1 MAAKSRI
8 KNLCSQPKMP
18 NGREILPPDE
28 ANFRRH
34 TCVYGKKIE
43 RSMAG
48 KDSTRRHIE
57 VVNTGSKTRQL
68 TLCAVM
74 AAVMCVIAPISV
86 PIGPISVTGGTL
98 TIYLT
103 ACLLGPRRG
112 LAATAV
118 YLLAGFAGL
127 PVFSNY
133 MGGAGR
139 LLGPTGGYLVGY
151 LPMMLLAGLAA
162 EHAFQHFGGREKKA
176 LMAALQFLGM
186 VLATAVLYAFG
197 TAWYCVQAG
206 VGLQTALAACV
217 FPFIPFDL
225 MKMILAL
232 LAGVPVRRR
241 LEQAGML

>member
-1 MAAKSRI
+1 MTVNSRI
-8 KNLCSQPKMP
+8 N
-18 NGREILPPDE
+18 
-28 ANFRRH
+28 
-34 TCVYGKKIE
+34 
-43 RSMAG
+43 
-48 KDSTRRHIE
+48 
-57 VVNTGSKTRQL
+57 TRQL

-74 AAVMCVIAPISV
+74 AAVMCVLAPISI

-103 ACLLGPRRG
+103 ACLLGPWRG

-118 YLLAGFAGL
+118 YLLAGFVGL

-151 LPMMLLAGLAA
+151 LPMMLLAGFAA
-162 EHAFQHFGGREKKA
+162 EYAFRHLDRQGKKGQA
-176 LMAALQFLGM
+176 LALALQFLGM
-186 VLATAVLYAFG
+186 ALATAVLYAFG

-206 VGLQTALAACV
+206 VDLQKALAACV

-225 MKMILAL
+225 MKTVLAL

-241 LEQAGML
+241 LERAGLL

>member
-1 MAAKSRI
+1 MTANSTI
-8 KNLCSQPKMP
+8 NL
-18 NGREILPPDE
+18 
-28 ANFRRH
+28 
-34 TCVYGKKIE
+34 
-43 RSMAG
+43 
-48 KDSTRRHIE
+48 
-57 VVNTGSKTRQL
+57 RQL

-74 AAVMCVIAPISV
+74 AAVMCVIAPISIPV
-86 PIGPISVTGGTL
+86 GPISITGGTL

-103 ACLLGPRRG
+103 ACLLGPWRG

-139 LLGPTGGYLVGY
+139 LIGPTGGYLVGY

-162 EHAFQHFGGREKKA
+162 EFAFQHSGGRGRKRQV
-176 LMAALQFLGM
+176 LMLALQFLGM
-186 VLATAVLYAFG
+186 ALATAVLYAFG

-206 VGLQTALAACV
+206 VGIQKALAACV

-225 MKMILAL
+225 MKMVLAL

-241 LEQAGML
+241 LERAGLL

>member
-1 MAAKSRI
+1 MTAKSRI
-8 KNLCSQPKMP
+8 N
-18 NGREILPPDE
+18 
-28 ANFRRH
+28 
-34 TCVYGKKIE
+34 
-43 RSMAG
+43 
-48 KDSTRRHIE
+48 
-57 VVNTGSKTRQL
+57 TRQL

-103 ACLLGPRRG
+103 ACLLGPWRG

-151 LPMMLLAGLAA
+151 LPMMLLAGFAS
-162 EHAFQHFGGREKKA
+162 EYAFQHFRGQGKKEQA
-176 LMAALQFLGM
+176 LAPGLQLLGLM
-186 VLATAVLYAFG
+186 LATAVLYAFG

-206 VGLQTALAACV
+206 VDLQTALDFCV

-225 MKMILAL
+225 MKMVLAL
-232 LAGVPVRRR
+232 LIGVPVRQR
-241 LEQAGML
+241 LEQAGLL

>member
-1 MAAKSRI
+1 MPAKSRI
-8 KNLCSQPKMP
+8 N
-18 NGREILPPDE
+18 
-28 ANFRRH
+28 
-34 TCVYGKKIE
+34 
-43 RSMAG
+43 
-48 KDSTRRHIE
+48 
-57 VVNTGSKTRQL
+57 TRQL

-74 AAVMCVIAPISV
+74 AAVMCVIAPISI
-86 PIGPISVTGGTL
+86 PIGPISITGGTL

-103 ACLLGPRRG
+103 ACLLGPWRG

-118 YLLAGFAGL
+118 YLLAGFVGL

-151 LPMMLLAGLAA
+151 LPMMLLAGFAA
-162 EHAFQHFGGREKKA
+162 EYAFRHLGGQGKKGQA
-176 LMAALQFLGM
+176 LALAVQFLGM

-197 TAWYCVQAG
+197 TAWYCVQAR
-206 VGLQTALAACV
+206 VVLQKALAACV

-232 LAGVPVRRR
+232 LTGVPVRRR
-241 LEQAGML
+241 LERAGLL

>member
-1 MAAKSRI
+1 MTAKSRI
-8 KNLCSQPKMP
+8 N
-18 NGREILPPDE
+18 
-28 ANFRRH
+28 
-34 TCVYGKKIE
+34 
-43 RSMAG
+43 
-48 KDSTRRHIE
+48 
-57 VVNTGSKTRQL
+57 TRQL

-103 ACLLGPRRG
+103 ACLLGPFRG

-151 LPMMLLAGLAA
+151 LPMMLLAGGAA
-162 EHAFQHFGGREKKA
+162 QYAFRRFGGQGKRGQA
-176 LMAALQFLGM
+176 LTLTLQFLGM
-186 VLATAVLYAFG
+186 TLATAALYAFG

-206 VGLQTALAACV
+206 VDLQKALAACV

-225 MKMILAL
+225 MKMVLAL
-232 LAGVPVRRR
+232 LVGVPVRQR
-241 LEQAGML
+241 LERAGLL

>member
-1 MAAKSRI
+1 MT
-8 KNLCSQPKMP
+8 
-18 NGREILPPDE
+18 
-28 ANFRRH
+28 ANS
-34 TCVYGKKIE
+34 KI
-43 RSMAG
+43 
-48 KDSTRRHIE
+48 
-57 VVNTGSKTRQL
+57 NTRQL

-74 AAVMCVIAPISV
+74 AAVMCVIAPISL

-98 TIYLT
+98 TVYLT
-103 ACLLGPRRG
+103 AYLLGPWRG

-162 EHAFQHFGGREKKA
+162 ELALQRFGGRGKRERLPA
-176 LMAALQFLGM
+176 LALPLLGM
-186 VLATAVLYAFG
+186 VLATAVLYTFG
-197 TAWYCVQAG
+197 AAWYCVQAG
-206 VGLQTALAACV
+206 ADLQTALAACV
-217 FPFIPFDL
+217 LPFIPFDL
-225 MKMILAL
+225 MKMVLAL

-241 LEQAGML
+241 LERAGLL

>member
-1 MAAKSRI
+1 MTAKS
-8 KNLCSQPKMP
+8 
-18 NGREILPPDE
+18 
-28 ANFRRH
+28 
-34 TCVYGKKIE
+34 KI
-43 RSMAG
+43 
-48 KDSTRRHIE
+48 
-57 VVNTGSKTRQL
+57 NTRQL

-86 PIGPISVTGGTL
+86 PIGPISITGGTF

-103 ACLLGPRRG
+103 ACLLGPWRG

-118 YLLAGFAGL
+118 YLLAGFVGL

-162 EHAFQHFGGREKKA
+162 EYAFQRFVGRGKKGQVLTLA
-176 LMAALQFLGM
+176 VTFLGM

-206 VGLQTALAACV
+206 VDLQKALAACV

-225 MKMILAL
+225 MKMVLAL
-232 LAGVPVRRR
+232 LVGVPVRQR
-241 LEQAGML
+241 LEQAGLL

>member
-1 MAAKSRI
+1 MPAKS
-8 KNLCSQPKMP
+8 K
-18 NGREILPPDE
+18 
-28 ANFRRH
+28 
-34 TCVYGKKIE
+34 
-43 RSMAG
+43 
-48 KDSTRRHIE
+48 
-57 VVNTGSKTRQL
+57 VNTRQL

-74 AAVMCVIAPISV
+74 AAVMCAVAPISL

-98 TIYLT
+98 AVYLT
-103 ACLLGPRRG
+103 ACLLGPWRG

-139 LLGPTGGYLVGY
+139 LLGPTGGYLAGY

-162 EHAFQHFGGREKKA
+162 DGAFRRLGGQGKREQA
-176 LMAALQFLGM
+176 LALVLQLSGMA
-186 VLATAVLYAFG
+186 LATAVLYAFG

-206 VGLQTALAACV
+206 VGLQKALAACV

-225 MKMILAL
+225 MKMVIAL
-232 LAGVPVRRR
+232 LVGVSVRRR
-241 LEQAGML
+241 LEQAGLL